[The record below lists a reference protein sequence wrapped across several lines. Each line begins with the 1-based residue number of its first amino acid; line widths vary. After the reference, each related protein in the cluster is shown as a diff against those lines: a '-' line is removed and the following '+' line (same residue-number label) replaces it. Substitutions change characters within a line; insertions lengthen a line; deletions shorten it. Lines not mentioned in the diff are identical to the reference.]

1 MIVETF
7 KTPIL
12 HLNLQ
17 NSFNFK
23 KKIKEIKKKEGRI
36 ASNLGGYQSHDLEKN
51 ASIFLPLLKTIEKE
65 ANYLAEQI
73 GIRNNLKINN
83 FWINVNSY
91 KNTNMPHSH
100 PHSILSGSFYVKIP
114 KDSGLIVFRH
124 PISNL
129 MDSYWI
135 NNIVNF
141 TEFTSCT
148 WRFTPNE
155 NDLLIFPSWL
165 EHYVEPNMNKKE
177 ERISIAFNL
186 S

>member
-1 MIVETF
+1 
-7 KTPIL
+7 
-12 HLNLQ
+12 
-17 NSFNFK
+17 
-23 KKIKEIKKKEGRI
+23 
-36 ASNLGGYQSHDLEKN
+36 
-51 ASIFLPLLKTIEKE
+51 
-65 ANYLAEQI
+65 
-73 GIRNNLKINN
+73 
-83 FWINVNSY
+83 
-91 KNTNMPHSH
+91 MPHSH
-100 PHSILSGSFYVKIP
+100 PCSVFSGSFYVKVP
-114 KDSGLIVFRH
+114 KDSGSIVFRH

-135 NNIVNF
+135 NDTVNF

-148 WRFTPNE
+148 WKFTPNE